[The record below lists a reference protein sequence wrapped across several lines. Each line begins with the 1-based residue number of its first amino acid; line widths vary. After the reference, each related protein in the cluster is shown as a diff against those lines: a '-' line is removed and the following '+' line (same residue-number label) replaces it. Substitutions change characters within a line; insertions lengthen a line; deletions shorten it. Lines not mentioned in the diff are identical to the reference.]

1 MTLLRCLIVGV
12 LAVAAA
18 RPLQALL
25 ADRREPVRRVAW
37 LLLLAPY
44 FTPVL
49 LTGYAYANFSLSLIH
64 HSAINDIFYSALL
77 WWKFT
82 PIAAV
87 ILHFTPAPIS
97 AEAIH
102 CRRLSLAPTLR
113 REPTNG
119 RETSS
124 LPPPTSN
131 TQSPLVVAFNGC
143 WALDVGF
150 WMFSSLRASPGLR
163 RLASQFEFCLFLLRA
178 GCARGPVAAF
188 AVVFLCAFAEFE
200 MASLMVVKS
209 WTVTLFDA
217 HAGGLALSESLRR
230 MLGPLVCEAAAIATA
245 FVVLGRRQVI
255 PARRIM
261 VTRSRPWFAWCHL
274 IIAFTFVLLIPAAMV
289 LWGTLRGF
297 GLLWE
302 NFVLSREI
310 LASLWFA
317 AGASAVAGVAAWGLG
332 AAARVPQTSKSAVS
346 PISKSAGRRE
356 SRAFAGLETGASKLD
371 LPSAGLETCGTPVS
385 PAPAQAD
392 MKYSGSV
399 VTVGCNV
406 ILLAAI
412 FAGLLGP
419 LVLSLAVLAAVQLP
433 GLILLR
439 DTPVP
444 LVLTLGLVLLPMALV
459 WQRVLELTGQR
470 SGLHLASLL
479 RKSRAVRELT
489 WRLGTSRRFWV
500 MVLLFIWAYWDLTAS
515 SILAPIGMTPVTVRL
530 YNLMHYGQIAALSA
544 MTCASFAAPILLFL
558 VALGTRRWWAPP

>member
-1 MTLLRCLIVGV
+1 
-12 LAVAAA
+12 
-18 RPLQALL
+18 
-25 ADRREPVRRVAW
+25 
-37 LLLLAPY
+37 
-44 FTPVL
+44 
-49 LTGYAYANFSLSLIH
+49 
-64 HSAINDIFYSALL
+64 
-77 WWKFT
+77 
-82 PIAAV
+82 
-87 ILHFTPAPIS
+87 
-97 AEAIH
+97 
-102 CRRLSLAPTLR
+102 
-113 REPTNG
+113 
-119 RETSS
+119 
-124 LPPPTSN
+124 
-131 TQSPLVVAFNGC
+131 
-143 WALDVGF
+143 
-150 WMFSSLRASPGLR
+150 
-163 RLASQFEFCLFLLRA
+163 
-178 GCARGPVAAF
+178 
-188 AVVFLCAFAEFE
+188 
-200 MASLMVVKS
+200 
-209 WTVTLFDA
+209 
-217 HAGGLALSESLRR
+217 
-230 MLGPLVCEAAAIATA
+230 
-245 FVVLGRRQVI
+245 
-255 PARRIM
+255 
-261 VTRSRPWFAWCHL
+261 
-274 IIAFTFVLLIPAAMV
+274 
-289 LWGTLRGF
+289 
-297 GLLWE
+297 
-302 NFVLSREI
+302 
-310 LASLWFA
+310 
-317 AGASAVAGVAAWGLG
+317 VAAWGLG